1 MKEMTKRLLCGLLCL
16 ILIFGVAV
24 MPAAA
29 AEVGNVED
37 MTEEEIVEYYGYA
50 QVLVDFMVSMMDDP
64 KFSAF
69 QGSATPSLVRQVLV
83 PIVAEMMGQV
93 PELDTFMPLY
103 GLEPTQENKRMLA
116 DEIYEIAC
124 VYYDEEHREGGTAES
139 ANRLAVIEAV
149 RFALV
154 TVVGLSNEEAYA
166 LAVAKYDV
174 YIENISTIRLFGDN
188 RYKTGI
194 KVADEM
200 KAALGV
206 EKFDSVIVACGT
218 GFADALSG
226 SYLAAKKNAPILLVN
241 PKGTSYETVVA
252 YIRENLAEN
261 GTVYILGGIAAVPE
275 HIESALKAACQ
286 VKRLEGSNRYGTS
299 LVILQEAGVSVE
311 QEILVCTGT
320 GFADSLSA
328 SATGLPI
335 LLVRGDRSLNDS
347 QKTFLTSL
355 GAPCKFVIVGG
366 ESAVNQTIHE
376 ELSAYGSVERLSGR
390 NRYDTSKLLAQ
401 KYFPSAELAVLAYA
415 RNYPDGLCG
424 GPLAY
429 VKKAP
434 LILTEA
440 KKESYA
446 IEYTSACGITRG
458 YVLGGP
464 TLIPDASAVS
474 IFSMTAP
481 QQVLVR

>member
-16 ILIFGVAV
+16 VLILGVAAV
-24 MPAAA
+24 PATAV
-29 AEVGNVED
+29 EVGNVED
-37 MTEEEIVEYYGYA
+37 MSDEEIVEYYTYA
-50 QVLVDFMVSMMDDP
+50 QVLVDFIVPLMEDE
-64 KFSAF
+64 KFAAF

-83 PIVAEMMGQV
+83 PIVAEMMNQL
-93 PELDTFMPLY
+93 PELDVFMPLY

-124 VYYDEEHREGGTAES
+124 VYYDETHREGGTPES
-139 ANRLAVIEAV
+139 ANRLAVIETV

-154 TVVGLSNEEAYA
+154 TVAGLSNEEAYA

-174 YIENISTIRLFGDN
+174 YIEGISTIRLYGDN
-188 RYKTGI
+188 RYQTGI
-194 KVADEM
+194 KVAEEM
-200 KAALGV
+200 KAVLGV

-241 PKGTSYETVVA
+241 PRGTSYETVVA

-261 GTVYILGGIAAVPE
+261 GTVYILGGVAAVPE
-275 HIESALKAACQ
+275 HIESALKASCQ
-286 VKRLEGSNRYGTS
+286 VKRLEGSNRYVTS
-299 LVILQEAGVSVE
+299 LKILQEAGVSVE
-311 QEILVCTGT
+311 NEILVCTGT

-335 LLVRGDRSLNDS
+335 LLVRGDRNLNDA
-347 QKTFLTSL
+347 QRAYLESL
-355 GAPCKFVIVGG
+355 GTSCKFVIVGG
-366 ESAVNQTIHE
+366 ESAVNQTIYE
-376 ELSAYGSVERLSGR
+376 ELSAYGSVERLSGK

-401 KYFPSAELAVLAYA
+401 KYFPSATMAVLAYA

-429 VKKAP
+429 IKKAP

-440 KKESYA
+440 KRESYA

-464 TLIPDASAVS
+464 TLISDASTVS
-474 IFSMTAP
+474 IFGITAP
-481 QQVLVR
+481 QQIIVR